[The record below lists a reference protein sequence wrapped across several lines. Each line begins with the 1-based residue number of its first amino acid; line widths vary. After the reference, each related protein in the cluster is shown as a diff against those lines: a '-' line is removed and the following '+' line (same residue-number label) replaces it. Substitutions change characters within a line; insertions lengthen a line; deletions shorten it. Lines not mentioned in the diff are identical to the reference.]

1 MLSKHSMTV
10 KPNQFFY
17 AFILH
22 WIFPVSEKMNMNWKA
37 FVTVGNKSF
46 RTLSLPSHH
55 WRDKRCA
62 LKESWLQPKKSSEV
76 WKWLSL
82 TCRQFRLA
90 WSPSCQLSRYTC
102 LKFITKC
109 SKSVSLQTIMF
120 MCLFNRANIFLSK
133 AATLDLLSQ
142 YFHYLHV
149 NDFEVHMERKFWLC
163 I

>member
-17 AFILH
+17 AFILN
-22 WIFPVSEKMNMNWKA
+22 WIFSVSEKMNMNWKA
-37 FVTVGNKSF
+37 FETVGNNRF

-55 WRDKRCA
+55 WRDKRFA

-82 TCRQFRLA
+82 SCRQFRLA
-90 WSPSCQLSRYTC
+90 LSPSCQLSRYTC
-102 LKFITKC
+102 LKVLTGC
-109 SKSVSLQTIMF
+109 SKCVSLQNIMC
-120 MCLFNRANIFLSK
+120 MCLFKRANIFLSK

-149 NDFEVHMERKFWLC
+149 NDFEVHMERKLWLC